1 MEIIDTLLQCTFLFQ
16 TKQDLK
22 IARWAHLLRIDVL
35 FFFYFYFFIMNLLKT
50 LFCFQI
56 VLHSF
61 RYSCAECN

>member
-35 FFFYFYFFIMNLLKT
+35 FFFLFLFFYYELVEDFI
-50 LFCFQI
+50 LFPDCFTQ
-56 VLHSF
+56 F
-61 RYSCAECN
+61 